1 MDYKN
6 IIEENKD
13 QYLEEL
19 FEVIR
24 QKSISAQNVGMDECA
39 NLVAEKMTEA
49 GVEKVEII
57 EGDHYPVVYG
67 EHIVS
72 PDAMTLLIYGHYDVQ
87 PPDPLD
93 EWKSEPFEPTIRNG
107 KIFARGAGDNKGQFM
122 AQILAFKTYIEAHG
136 NVPIN
141 IKFVIEGE
149 EEIGSVN
156 LEPFI
161 EKHKEKLASDLVYT
175 SDGPMLSDGSPYL
188 LLGVRGLLY
197 VELNAQAADF
207 DNHSGNKGNIASN
220 PAWELVEL
228 LSTMRDEDGR
238 VLLEGFYDDVKAP
251 TDLEKELLSQL
262 PFDIEDI
269 RKEVG
274 DDSIDMTKEE
284 YYHKLCFEP
293 TFNIAGFTS
302 GYGGEGA
309 KTIIPSTAKLKMD
322 IRLVMDQDP
331 ERIFKLLKD
340 HVNKHAPNVDIQAL
354 GLVSPSRLSADSPFI
369 EPIRKAVENGF
380 GRRAYVQPSMG
391 GSIPDALWSKIL
403 GTPSVVVP
411 YANADEANHSP
422 NENLDIDNFYN
433 GIHSTCLVI
442 DALDQ
447 LK

>member
-1 MDYKN
+1 MKYKN
-6 IIEENKD
+6 IIEEHKD
-13 QYLEEL
+13 YYLEEL

-24 QKSISAQNVGMDECA
+24 QKSISAQNIGMDECA
-39 NLVAEKMTEA
+39 NLVAEKMHDA
-49 GVEKVEII
+49 GVAKVEII

-93 EWKSEPFEPTIRNG
+93 EWKSEPFEPTIRKG

-122 AQILAFKTYIEAHG
+122 AQILAFKTYIEVHG
-136 NVPIN
+136 ELPIN
-141 IKFVIEGE
+141 IKYIIEGE
-149 EEIGSVN
+149 EEIGSIN
-156 LEPFI
+156 LQPFI
-161 EKHKEKLASDLVYT
+161 EKHKEKLSSDLVYT

-197 VELNAQAADF
+197 VELNARTAAF

-220 PAWELVEL
+220 PAWVLIQL
-228 LSTMRDEDGR
+228 LNTLRDEDGR
-238 VLLEGFYDDVKAP
+238 VLLKGFYDEVKAP

-269 RKEVG
+269 RKDAG

-331 ERIFKLLKD
+331 ERIFKLLEA
-340 HVNKHAPNVDIQAL
+340 HVNKHAPNVQVEAL
-354 GLVSPSRLSADSPFI
+354 GMVSPSRLAADSPFI
-369 EPIRKAVENGF
+369 EPIRKAVGKGF
-380 GRRAYVQPSMG
+380 GRQAYVQPSMG
-391 GSIPDALWSKIL
+391 GSIPDALWSKIM

-422 NENLDIDNFYN
+422 NENLDVDNFYN

>member
-1 MDYKN
+1 MNYKK
-6 IIEENKD
+6 IIDQNKE

-24 QKSISAQNVGMDECA
+24 QKSISAQNIGMKECA
-39 NLVAEKMTEA
+39 NLVAEKMSEA
-49 GVEKVEII
+49 GVAKVEII

-87 PPDPLD
+87 PPDPLE
-93 EWKSEPFEPTIRNG
+93 EWHSEPFEPTIQNG

-136 NVPIN
+136 DVPIN
-141 IKFVIEGE
+141 IKFLIEGE
-149 EEIGSVN
+149 EEVGSVN
-156 LEPFI
+156 LESFI
-161 EKHKEKLASDLVYT
+161 NTHKEKLSSDLVYT
-175 SDGPMLSDGSPYL
+175 SDGPMLSGGSPYL

-197 VELNAQAADF
+197 VELTAQTADF

-220 PAWELVEL
+220 PAWELVQL
-228 LSTMRDEDGR
+228 LNTMRDEDGK

-251 TDLEKELLSQL
+251 TELEKELLNQL

-269 RKEVG
+269 RKDVG
-274 DDSIDMTKEE
+274 DDSIDMAKEE

-309 KTIIPSTAKLKMD
+309 KTIIPSSAKLKMD
-322 IRLVMDQDP
+322 IRLVMDQNP
-331 ERIFKLLKD
+331 ERIFKLLKA
-340 HVNKHAPNVDIQAL
+340 HVNKHSVSVDIQAL
-354 GLVSPSRLSADSPFI
+354 GMVSPSRLSADSPYI
-369 EPIRKAVENGF
+369 EPIREAVENGF

-433 GIHSTCLVI
+433 GIRSTCLVI
-442 DALDQ
+442 DALNQ

>member
-1 MDYKN
+1 MSYRN
-6 IIEENKD
+6 IIEENKN

-24 QKSISAQNVGMDECA
+24 QKSISAQNVGIEECA
-39 NLVAEKMTEA
+39 QLVSEKMREA
-49 GVEKVEII
+49 GVAHVEII
-57 EGDHYPVVYG
+57 EGDHNPVVYG

-87 PPDPLD
+87 PPDPIE
-93 EWKSEPFEPTIRNG
+93 EWDSEPFEPTIRNG

-141 IKFVIEGE
+141 IKFLIEGE

-156 LEPFI
+156 LESFI
-161 EKHKEKLASDLVYT
+161 EKYKGKLNADLVYT

-197 VELNAQAADF
+197 VELNAQASDF
-207 DNHSGNKGNIASN
+207 DNHSGNKGNIANN

-228 LSTMRDEDGR
+228 LNTMRDKDGR

-251 TDLEKELLSQL
+251 TDLEKELLRQL
-262 PFDIEDI
+262 PFEIEDI
-269 RKEVG
+269 RKDAG

-309 KTIIPSTAKLKMD
+309 KTIIPSSAKLKMD
-322 IRLVMDQDP
+322 IRLVMDQNP
-331 ERIFKLLKD
+331 ERIFKLLKA
-340 HVNKHAPNVDIQAL
+340 HVNEHAPNVDIKTL
-354 GLVSPSRLSADSPFI
+354 GMVSPSRTSADSSFI
-369 EPIRKAVENGF
+369 EPIRQAVESGF
-380 GRRAYVQPSMG
+380 ERRAYIQPSMG

-422 NENLDIDNFYN
+422 NENMDVDNFYN
-433 GIHSTCLVI
+433 GINSTCLVI
-442 DALDQ
+442 DALAG

>member
-1 MDYKN
+1 MNYKK
-6 IIEENKD
+6 IIKESKNH
-13 QYLEEL
+13 YLEEL

-24 QKSISAQNVGMDECA
+24 QKSISAQNEGIEECA
-39 NLVAEKMTEA
+39 HLVAGKMSEA
-49 GVEKVEII
+49 GVSHVEII
-57 EGDHYPVVYG
+57 EGGHYPVVYG

-72 PDAMTLLIYGHYDVQ
+72 PDAVTLLIYGHYDVQ
-87 PPDPLD
+87 PPEPLD
-93 EWKSEPFEPTIRNG
+93 KWKSEPFEPTIRHG

-122 AQILAFKTYIEAHG
+122 AQLLAFKTYIEAHG
-136 NVPIN
+136 DVPVN

-156 LEPFI
+156 LKPFI
-161 EKHKEKLASDLVYT
+161 EKHKEKLSSDLVYT

-197 VELNAQAADF
+197 VEMNARTAAF

-220 PAWELVEL
+220 PAWELIQL
-228 LSTMRDEDGR
+228 LNTLRDEDGR
-238 VLLEGFYDDVKAP
+238 VLLDGFYDEVEAP

-269 RKEVG
+269 RNDTG

-302 GYGGEGA
+302 GYGGDGA

-331 ERIFKLLKD
+331 ERIFKLLEA
-340 HVNKHAPNVDIQAL
+340 HVNKHAPNVQIEAL
-354 GLVSPSRLSADSPFI
+354 GMVSPSRLAADSPYI
-369 EPIRKAVENGF
+369 EPIRQAVENGF

-391 GSIPDALWSKIL
+391 GSIPDALWTK
-403 GTPSVVVP
+403 
-411 YANADEANHSP
+411 
-422 NENLDIDNFYN
+422 
-433 GIHSTCLVI
+433 
-442 DALDQ
+442 
-447 LK
+447 

>member
-1 MDYKN
+1 
-6 IIEENKD
+6 
-13 QYLEEL
+13 
-19 FEVIR
+19 
-24 QKSISAQNVGMDECA
+24 
-39 NLVAEKMTEA
+39 
-49 GVEKVEII
+49 
-57 EGDHYPVVYG
+57 
-67 EHIVS
+67 
-72 PDAMTLLIYGHYDVQ
+72 
-87 PPDPLD
+87 
-93 EWKSEPFEPTIRNG
+93 
-107 KIFARGAGDNKGQFM
+107 M

-141 IKFVIEGE
+141 IKFLIEGE

-156 LEPFI
+156 LESFI
-161 EKHKEKLASDLVYT
+161 EKYKGKLNADLVYT

-197 VELNAQAADF
+197 VELNVQASDF
-207 DNHSGNKGNIASN
+207 DNHSGNKGNIANN

-228 LSTMRDEDGR
+228 LNTMRDKDGR

-251 TDLEKELLSQL
+251 TDLEKELLRQL
-262 PFDIEDI
+262 PFEIEDI
-269 RKEVG
+269 RKDAG

-309 KTIIPSTAKLKMD
+309 KTIIPSSAKLKMD
-322 IRLVMDQDP
+322 IRLVMDQNP
-331 ERIFKLLKD
+331 ERIFKLLKA
-340 HVNKHAPNVDIQAL
+340 HVNEHAPNVDIKTL
-354 GLVSPSRLSADSPFI
+354 GMVSPSRTSADSSFI
-369 EPIRKAVENGF
+369 EPIRQAVESGF
-380 GRRAYVQPSMG
+380 ERRAYIQPSMG

-422 NENLDIDNFYN
+422 NENMDVDNFYN
-433 GIHSTCLVI
+433 GINSTCLVI
-442 DALDQ
+442 DALAG